1 MNALIQIG
9 RQIQMDVLC
18 SHGVL
23 SIKNGQLIIKAK
35 SQVVRFKYFFL
46 KRSLN
51 FKLYNHEDD
60 IKMTKVF

>member
-1 MNALIQIG
+1 
-9 RQIQMDVLC
+9 MDVLC